1 MIARQPDFVRPVR
14 LARRLSLRHALRAA
28 LLIPAGAALLGATS
42 MAPAQAASPAA
53 DALRKLADD
62 TWIQRRE
69 TLSTLGF
76 TTPLVLA
83 SNDSS
88 REIYL
93 PVPANV
99 PLSDASLKLDAKYL
113 RADGGRTTMVLAVDT
128 FPAAAR
134 AMTADQGDASLT
146 LGIDGAPR
154 ANGFV
159 RMSVNWTTMLS
170 GLTMCSDPRTPGN
183 VLRVAPGSAFS
194 YRYDSR
200 AIGDLRTA
208 WGALPALTSIMV
220 AGKDLDPKSYDT
232 AWRIGVALERAGKHS
247 TVTVLPQV
255 GDKIDL
261 SRLAVPE
268 GLRAI
273 PAFAALSGSGEHVLK
288 DQAEIGA
295 LMAVGQNGA
304 DAQLRGDILV
314 GDQKLLAGID
324 AAMTALQ
331 QQVQAGAPDAAAA
344 FADWRARVQPQAAG
358 LDAQELR
365 LAQAFGHPVILA
377 GPQAGT
383 AFASM
388 FDSYWRNISGAP
400 NLIARTAHKPG
411 TGEDFILLKNLGGA
425 PGSFDVMSRADWTA
439 SFDIAEVASDG
450 RLPSEL
456 VLDVSAAPGA
466 GRTPPV
472 ASVFLNDVL
481 LGARS
486 LQANGQ
492 RERITARIPPGALAA
507 QNLLRVAFVRQ
518 PSSDN
523 CRETPQA
530 FPVAVLVSSHVKLA
544 KAKDEANFTGMVRRF
559 AAGAELLV
567 PKSYLNDV
575 PASLQRVIMVAAS
588 AGLPAAR
595 TRLTVVEDGK
605 DAVPSGD
612 FLAFDTSFKDS
623 RGIVQVKGNT
633 LVMNDSSA
641 KPMLDVTGF
650 NRLGILEVAS
660 AGGKQGVV
668 WRSVGESRPVIS
680 KPFALSSGNVAAV
693 ASSGLLSEI
702 DTNDS
707 TGRDYVQDAPSITI
721 PDILWW
727 VVPMTIIGL
736 FILLLVLASR
746 ARRRRMR
753 EQEQEKQKQ
762 REQE

>member
-1 MIARQPDFVRPVR
+1 MTARHP
-14 LARRLSLRHALRAA
+14 SHAHPLPYCRTLQHVLRAA
-28 LLIPAGAALLGATS
+28 LLLPAAAALIGPV
-42 MAPAQAASPAA
+42 PAHAASSAA
-53 DALRKLADD
+53 EAFRKLADD

-99 PLSDASLKLDAKYL
+99 PLSDAALKMDAKYL

-128 FPAAAR
+128 YPAAAR

-170 GLTMCSDPRTPGN
+170 GQTLCSDPRTPGN
-183 VLRVAPGSAFS
+183 VLRVAPDSSFS

-208 WGALPALTSIMV
+208 WGALPAVTSIMV
-220 AGKDLDPKSYDT
+220 AGKDLDAASFDT

-247 TVTVLPQV
+247 TVTALPQV

-261 SRLAVPE
+261 ARLAVPD

-273 PAFAALSGSGEHVLK
+273 PAFAALAGNGEHVLK

-295 LMAVGQNGA
+295 LMAIGQNGA

-324 AAMTALQ
+324 AAMGALQ
-331 QQVQAGAPDAAAA
+331 QQIQSAAPDAAAP
-344 FADWRARVQPQAAG
+344 FADWRRRVQPQGAG
-358 LDAQELR
+358 LDGQELR
-365 LAQAFGHPVILA
+365 LASAFGHPVILA
-377 GPQAGT
+377 GAQAGV
-383 AFASM
+383 AFANI

-400 NLIARTAHKPG
+400 NLIARTAHKPV
-411 TGEDFILLKNLGGA
+411 TSEDFILLKNLGGA

-481 LGARS
+481 LGAKS

-492 RERITARIPPGALAA
+492 RERISARIPPGALAA
-507 QNLLRVAFVRQ
+507 QNQLRVAFVRQ

-523 CRETPQA
+523 CRETPQS
-530 FPVAVLVSSHVKLA
+530 FPVAVLASSHVKLA

-567 PKSYLNDV
+567 PRSYLNDV

-588 AGLPAAR
+588 TGLPAGK
-595 TRLTVVEDGK
+595 TRLTVLDDGR
-605 DAVPSGD
+605 DAAPSGD
-612 FLAFDTSFKDS
+612 FLAFDLPFKDNK
-623 RGIVQVKGNT
+623 GMVQVKGNT

-641 KPMLDVTGF
+641 KPMLDVSGF
-650 NRLGILEVAS
+650 NRLGILEVAQ

-668 WRSVGESRPVIS
+668 WRSVGAQKPVLA

-693 ASSGLLSEI
+693 SSSGLLSEI

-707 TGRDYVQDAPSITI
+707 SGRDYVQDAPSITI

-727 VVPMTIIGL
+727 VIPLSIIAL

-746 ARRRRMR
+746 ARRRRTAEQEAENLKKR
-753 EQEQEKQKQ
+753 EQP
-762 REQE
+762 